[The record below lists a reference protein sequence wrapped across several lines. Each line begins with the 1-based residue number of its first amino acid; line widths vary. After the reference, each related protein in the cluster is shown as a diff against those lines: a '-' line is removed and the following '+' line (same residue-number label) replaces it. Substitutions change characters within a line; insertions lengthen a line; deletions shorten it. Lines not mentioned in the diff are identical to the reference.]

1 MHHREIE
8 IENTKERLKIMKGRM
23 KTSNIINSLL
33 RKRISGETILEITSE
48 NVLESFR
55 IDQKYDPWI

>member
-1 MHHREIE
+1 
-8 IENTKERLKIMKGRM
+8 MKM
-23 KTSNIINSLL
+23 SNIINSLL
-33 RKRISGETILEITSE
+33 QKRISEETILEITSE

>member
-1 MHHREIE
+1 
-8 IENTKERLKIMKGRM
+8 MKM
-23 KTSNIINSLL
+23 SNIINSLL
-33 RKRISGETILEITSE
+33 QKRISGETILEITSE

>member
-1 MHHREIE
+1 
-8 IENTKERLKIMKGRM
+8 MKGRM
-23 KTSNIINSLL
+23 KMSNIINSLL
-33 RKRISGETILEITSE
+33 QKRISEETILEITSE